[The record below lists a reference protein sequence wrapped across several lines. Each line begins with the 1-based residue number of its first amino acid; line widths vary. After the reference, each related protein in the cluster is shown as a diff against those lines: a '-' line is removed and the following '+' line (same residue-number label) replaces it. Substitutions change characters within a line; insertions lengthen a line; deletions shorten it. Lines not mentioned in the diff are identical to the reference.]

1 MTTDQLIRR
10 LAANRGYS
18 RSIQDALVGIAHHES
33 SLNPRSMGDGGTSYG
48 LFQLHTGGAL
58 GNMSASEAQRYL
70 DPRLNTNFTLDHLRG
85 IVNNRMSTGQAVDA
99 ISRRFERP
107 ANPSG
112 EIADALAFLHH
123 GGGSGPAVSSTG
135 IGAPAPVDSTAGLG
149 TGGVPAPDPA
159 MEAAITGSKNNARLL
174 HLPFIRL
181 PTGVGNIP
189 MSVQFDHGATPQT
202 SPAPSQLGGAV
213 AHAAKQFL
221 GIQYLWGGT
230 SPKTGFDC
238 SGLTQYVFQHFG
250 VHIPR
255 VAQDQF
261 NAGHP
266 VSQGQA
272 RAGDLIFF
280 SEHGGVG
287 HVGIYLGNGQFL
299 HAPHTGD
306 HVKISNLS
314 GYGLPVAGFRRFAR

>member
-1 MTTDQLIRR
+1 VTTDQIIRH
-10 LAANRGYS
+10 LAASRGYN

-33 SLNPRSMGDGGTSYG
+33 GLNPRSMGDNGTSYG

-58 GNMSASEAQRYL
+58 GNMSAAQARRYL
-70 DPRLNTNFTLDHLRG
+70 DPHLNTNFALDHLQG
-85 IVNNRMSTGQAVDA
+85 ILHNGMSTSQAVDA

-112 EIADALAFLHH
+112 EIADALAWLRS
-123 GGGSGPAVSSTG
+123 GGGSGPSVSSTG
-135 IGAPAPVDSTAGLG
+135 LQPAAPVDSMAGMG
-149 TGGVPAPDPA
+149 AAVPQVDPA
-159 MEAAITGSKNNARLL
+159 LAAAVRGAQANQRLL
-174 HLPFIRL
+174 HLPYIKL
-181 PTGVGNIP
+181 PTGVGPIP
-189 MSVQFDHGATPQT
+189 MNVSFDHGATPAT
-202 SPAPSQLGGAV
+202 SPAPSQLGGAI

-238 SGLTQYVFQHFG
+238 SGLTQYVFNKYG

-255 VAQDQF
+255 VAQAQF
-261 NAGHP
+261 NAAHKVP
-266 VSQGQA
+266 QSQA

-306 HVKISNLS
+306 HVKISNLA
-314 GYGLPVAGFRRFAR
+314 GYGLPIAGFGRFAR